1 MLTDTRNLVSV
12 SEVSQ
17 NASRVIARAE
27 AGERLV
33 IMRNTK
39 PTAIIVDMETA
50 DRMSKIEEIEEDL
63 KLLTASLVRMATDN
77 GRRYD
82 LDDIAAELGINL
94 DSDEME

>member
-1 MLTDTRNLVSV
+1 
-12 SEVSQ
+12 VSQ